1 MTRIVTINKR
11 NGYKLRK
18 KSEFLVGDVVRYI
31 DSGSC
36 YTLYDKAFKYFNIPQ
51 YNPQNYNKRTHRLS
65 PSSVNKN
72 TNWIVCGIALHGY
85 WDIILYHIKNKFNEH
100 LVVGKEG
107 ITLRKQCLDKN
118 CTKQRIFNQI
128 PSIDL

>member
-1 MTRIVTINKR
+1 MYN
-11 NGYKLRK
+11 
-18 KSEFLVGDVVRYI
+18 S
-31 DSGSC
+31 
-36 YTLYDKAFKYFNIPQ
+36 AQ

-107 ITLRKQCLDKN
+107 ITLRKPCLDKN